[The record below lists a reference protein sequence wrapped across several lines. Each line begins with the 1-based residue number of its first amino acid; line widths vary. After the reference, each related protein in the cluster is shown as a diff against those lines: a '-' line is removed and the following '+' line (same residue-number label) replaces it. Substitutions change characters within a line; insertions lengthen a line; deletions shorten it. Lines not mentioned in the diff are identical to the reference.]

1 METSAFSIRY
11 HFDQC
16 LPGKSC
22 GIRYVSLVIS
32 YFVKF
37 RPKSNMAV
45 SMIAQAGECQTG
57 FHLLKNT
64 LSLVLT
70 DKGFDI
76 PSERAQKGRLC
87 AEKLLEWIRNNE
99 DDACAFYSYL
109 LKSLQSCCSHSRAV
123 KFHTL
128 KERIWENYYKY
139 RSSEE
144 FKNKWS
150 SFIENIGFQ
159 SNAILYQ
166 NLHQS

>member
-1 METSAFSIRY
+1 
-11 HFDQC
+11 
-16 LPGKSC
+16 
-22 GIRYVSLVIS
+22 
-32 YFVKF
+32 
-37 RPKSNMAV
+37 MAV
-45 SMIAQAGECQTG
+45 SMMAQAGECQTG
-57 FHLLKNT
+57 FHLLKNA
-64 LSLVLT
+64 LSSVLT

-87 AEKLLEWIRNNE
+87 AEKLLEWTSNNE
-99 DDACAFYSYL
+99 DDACAFSSYL

-159 SNAILYQ
+159 PNAILYQ
-166 NLHQS
+166 FVTDQVMTFVMKDQ